1 MGKNGLFLALA
12 VMVGGLFAPALR
24 AADVVFDFE
33 TEFDAL
39 AWPSGPGNSGKIDG
53 SKVGIDDKV
62 TANGK
67 RSLRFYMPAWKLAE
81 HKNVFHWPSFEGHFE
96 PKDFSQYDRMVV
108 YVFNNSDADQLF
120 GVIVKAGKLS
130 PSGQYVEYLAPGVCK
145 AVVVPLNRN
154 LDTKKSVNAIHFFTE
169 NPPSPLDWHIDT
181 ITLLKPGEDVPPVTK
196 QFFETSKKLNKR
208 INDQISTYSRKLKAL
223 DFSGIPEN
231 QKPYF
236 TGRFAKL
243 KEQAAIF
250 SNAAGDWDIKAQVE
264 MQHNYDIDS
273 LRMMIGSF
281 AAINSVRSQ
290 IEIVPGFSDV
300 FIGVAPA
307 MTKILPYAPKALPAG
322 KPVELALARNEHES
336 FQVVVLPTAQ
346 NLKDVTV
353 TVTDLQGPDG
363 ANFSN
368 KQIDVIPVGYFQTTN
383 NPASRT
389 EYIGWWPDPLLTYLK
404 KVDVNQGVA
413 QSFWVR
419 LNAPKT
425 QQAGDYHGFVTVQI
439 AGQNAF
445 RMPLQA
451 RVFSFDVPDAQP
463 LPLALTFHP
472 ENSGDVADKFRDN
485 WKDPEFPLVQWKKH
499 KKEWARMLAD
509 YYITFDSL
517 YDQNNSWQVD
527 FDIIKEQRDKGQ
539 LGMFNLGGFWAGVEN
554 PDRDYSMDD
563 VVARL
568 RPAYEKAKELGVL
581 DHTYIYA
588 GDEFREAR
596 FAKLEHCFARLKKEF
611 PDVPMFSSAREHSFG
626 QVDKHLKSIDW
637 FCPQT
642 CDYNQEMADKA
653 RANGRKVW
661 WYVCV
666 QPYKP
671 FANLLIE
678 YPAIDAR
685 LLMGA
690 MAAKFRPDG
699 FMYYQMTIWNGA
711 KGITDGPFT
720 SWSPQSWGEYNG
732 DGALFYPGPDSTPLA
747 TVRMENFRDGLED
760 YAYHKML
767 GERVKAV
774 KAASVKSDAAR
785 LWLKNAEAVLVVPET
800 LVKSMYEYSY
810 KPEDVL
816 AYRQRLAALIVAGGN
831 L

>member
-1 MGKNGLFLALA
+1 MA
-12 VMVGGLFAPALR
+12 GGLLAPVMN
-24 AADVVFDFE
+24 AAEVVFDFE

-39 AWPSGPGNSGKIDG
+39 AWPSGPGNFGRQDG
-53 SKVGIDDKV
+53 SKMGIDDKV

-67 RSLRFYMPAWKLAE
+67 RSLRFFMPAWKLAE
-81 HKNVFHWPSFEGHFE
+81 HRNTFHWPSFEGRFE
-96 PKDFSQYDRMVV
+96 AKDFSQYDRLAV

-120 GVIVKAGKLS
+120 GVMLKAGKES
-130 PSGQYVEYLAPGVCK
+130 VSGQHVEYLAPGLSK
-145 AVVVPLNRN
+145 AVVMPLGEKNELMKRV
-154 LDTKKSVNAIHFFTE
+154 TAIHFFSE
-169 NPPSPLDWHIDT
+169 NPPAPLDWHIDSL
-181 ITLLKPGEDVPPVTK
+181 TLLKPGEAVPPISR
-196 QFFETSKKLNKR
+196 QLLETSKRFNKR
-208 INDQISTYSRKLKAL
+208 CSDQISTYSGKLKAL
-223 DFSGIPEN
+223 DFSCIPEN
-231 QKPYF
+231 QRGYF
-236 TGRFAKL
+236 TQRFERL
-243 KEQAAIF
+243 KEQATLF

-273 LRMMIGSF
+273 LSTLTRSF
-281 AAINSVRSQ
+281 AAMNTIRSQ
-290 IEIVPGFSDV
+290 IESATGYSDV
-300 FIGVAPA
+300 FVGWAPA
-307 MTKILPYAPKALPAG
+307 MTKILPYAPNALPAG
-322 KPVELALARNEHES
+322 TPVELALARNEHEA
-336 FQVVVLPTAQ
+336 FQVVILPTAQ
-346 NLKDVTV
+346 DLKEVAV
-353 TVTDLQGPDG
+353 SVSDLQGPNG
-363 ANFSN
+363 AIFSN
-368 KQIDVIPVGYFQTTN
+368 INMDVIPVGYFQTDN

-404 KVDVNQGVA
+404 KVGVKQGAA
-413 QSFWVR
+413 QSFWIR
-419 LNAPKT
+419 LNASKT
-425 QQAGDYHGFVTVQI
+425 QAPGEYQGVVTVQI
-439 AGQNAF
+439 AGEDAF
-445 RMPLQA
+445 RMRLQA

-472 ENSGDVADKFRDN
+472 EHSGNNDAALRNN
-485 WKDPEFPLVQWKKH
+485 WKDPEFPLVQWSKH

-509 YYITFDSL
+509 YYITYDSL
-517 YDQNNSWQVD
+517 YDYNSSWRVD
-527 FDIIKEQRDKGQ
+527 FDMIKDQRDKGQ

-554 PDRDYSMDD
+554 PAGDYGMDG

-568 RPAYEKAKELGVL
+568 RPAYEKAKEMGVL
-581 DHTYIYA
+581 DHAYIYA

-596 FAKLEHCFARLKKEF
+596 FEKLEHCFARLKKEF
-611 PDVPMFSSAREHSFG
+611 PDVPLFSSAREHSFG
-626 QVDKHLKSIDW
+626 QVDKRLKSVDW

-642 CDYNQEMADKA
+642 CDYDLENADKA

-699 FMYYQMTIWNGA
+699 FMYYQMSIWNGA

-720 SWSPQSWGEYNG
+720 SWSPRSWGDYNG

-747 TVRMENFRDGLED
+747 TLRMENFRDGLED

-767 GERVKAV
+767 GERVKAI
-774 KAASVKSDAAR
+774 KAAGAKSDAAR
-785 LWLKNAEAVLVVPET
+785 LWLADAEAALVVPDK

-810 KPEDVL
+810 NPDDVF
-816 AYRQRLAALIVAGGN
+816 AYRQRLASLIEAGN
-831 L
+831 SL